1 MVIYDSADIYING
14 ATCLRDKIARIDA
27 IIVAL
32 EDAALKGAAQGNISD
47 YSLNDGQTQIRTAY
61 RSITDISASINA
73 FEQIRQRYINQL
85 NGRVVRLVD
94 SKNFRRNGI

>member
-14 ATCLRDKIARIDA
+14 ATCLRDKITRIDA

-47 YSLNDGQTQIRTAY
+47 YSLNDGQTQIRTGY
-61 RSITDISASINA
+61 RSITI
-73 FEQIRQRYINQL
+73 FQPQ
-85 NGRVVRLVD
+85 
-94 SKNFRRNGI
+94 